1 MSGIKNKTNKGN
13 SLMSNDTEIK
23 KFMAKKI
30 KEEVSLADI
39 QKLIEE
45 KFKKRMTFLDV
56 RLLASSLDS
65 IDWEKEAAKETAE
78 EEAEKEAAEAEKE
91 AGEAEEGAVPADAAG
106 QCVVELSKLV
116 KPGAVA
122 HGSVKFP
129 SGASGNWIL
138 DQTGRLGMEKS
149 EGEPTEDDLKAFQTE
164 LQSMFAQGAQ

>member
-1 MSGIKNKTNKGN
+1 
-13 SLMSNDTEIK
+13 MSNDTEIK

-30 KEEVSLADI
+30 KEEVTLAEI
-39 QKLIEE
+39 QKLIED

-56 RLLASSLDS
+56 RLMASTLDS

-78 EEAEKEAAEAEKE
+78 EAVEKEAAEAEKN
-91 AGEAEEGAVPADAAG
+91 AEKDDVPVESDG
-106 QCVVELSKLV
+106 KCLVELSKLV

-138 DQTGRLGMEKS
+138 DKNGRLGMDKT

-164 LQSMFAQGAQ
+164 LQSMFSQGA